1 MIPVDGIAR
10 AFNIRPEDL
19 AMDLQINPTNI
30 DDAIIRQA
38 GLYAYY
44 ASAHADAEGRLRQAK
59 LERDVFSAAL
69 DKQIRDTALARG
81 QKLTEKQVEMQ
92 IMLHPDWKAR
102 VQRVNELE
110 AAVSQL
116 EGLVRAFAQ
125 KKDMLVTHATNL
137 RAERQQ
143 GFSIRNQPGGPTN
156 QPPW

>member
-1 MIPVDGIAR
+1 MIPTDGIAR
-10 AFNIRPEDL
+10 AFSIRPEDL
-19 AMDLQINPTNI
+19 AMDLQINPTNM

-44 ASAHADAEGRLRQAK
+44 VSAHAEAEGRLRQAK
-59 LERDVFSAAL
+59 LERDVFTAAL
-69 DKQIRDTALARG
+69 DKQLRDQALARG

-92 IMLHPDWKAR
+92 VMLHPDWKVR

-125 KKDMLVTHATNL
+125 KKDMLVTLATNI

-143 GFSIRNQPGGPTN
+143 SFAIRNQPQTPFG
-156 QPPW
+156 